1 MHFGAHGVC
10 SRHAQFDVFFYFCV
24 DLDDQTH
31 TALLVKAQFY
41 FDAKLILDVASGVML
56 AFVYDIHVRRYEAHG
71 LNILWVV
78 KVLAGMRTKL
88 RTKT

>member
-24 DLDDQTH
+24 DQDNQTH
-31 TALLVKAQFY
+31 TALVVKAQFY
-41 FDAKLILDVASGVML
+41 FDAKLILDVASGVMF
-56 AFVYDIHVRRYEAHG
+56 AFVYDVHVRRYEAHG

-88 RTKT
+88 